1 MYGYPEKAK
10 EYLQSGIARQY
21 WVEADLL
28 ASEAIASD
36 DKVKRDTIEIL
47 KQISDLDVIFDSSKA
62 IVFYN
67 VARIAKSGNING
79 LDVNHYLDLAK
90 DLDKREITK
99 RIKIDPVFKINSEAS
114 NECAYRQNT

>member
-1 MYGYPEKAK
+1 MVIQKKAK

-67 VARIAKSGNING
+67 VARIVKSGNING
-79 LDVNHYLDLAK
+79 LDANYYLDLAK

-99 RIKIDPVFKINSEAS
+99 RIKIDPVFKMNSEAS